1 MSSAVSATSPCA
13 QVVEILNRPGEHAK
27 TASSCRY
34 RRTEAPTSTER
45 SRQWTSRPHSHYSSR
60 VDEPETDVEQPDE
73 EWFDDDV
80 DED

>member
-1 MSSAVSATSPCA
+1 VNTRKRLRAAATVGPKHRPRQRGAVNGRADSQPA
-13 QVVEILNRPGEHAK
+13 EDR
-27 TASSCRY
+27 
-34 RRTEAPTSTER
+34 
-45 SRQWTSRPHSHYSSR
+45 YSSR